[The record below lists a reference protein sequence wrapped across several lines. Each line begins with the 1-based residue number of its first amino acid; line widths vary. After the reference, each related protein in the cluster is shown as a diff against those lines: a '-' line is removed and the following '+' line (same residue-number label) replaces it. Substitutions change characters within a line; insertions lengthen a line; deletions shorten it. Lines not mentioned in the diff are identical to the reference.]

1 MKLSRC
7 QVSAPVRA
15 IPEIRFEEQG
25 ETTLTSYAGL
35 VIFQKLF
42 GAIGLHE
49 RLRRCFQHVDC
60 KGAAFPLPRLALVLI
75 VHFLVGFR
83 RLRDL
88 EYYHDDPVVL
98 RTVGLSQMPDVSTI
112 SRGLRKVDERGVTE
126 LRTLS
131 RDLVMARLK
140 ENAITRV
147 TLDFDGSVFSTGRH
161 AEGTAVGFNKEKKG
175 ARSYYPLFCTVAETA
190 QIFDLLHRPGNVHD
204 SNGAFYFVSDAV
216 LRAKKL
222 HPALRLETRMD
233 AAFFSEPLLDELN
246 AQGVE
251 FTVSTPFAR
260 FPELKNVIE
269 TRWRWNHEEEFSW
282 AEIDWRPKSW
292 VTDFRILITR
302 TAQKVR
308 QKGPLQLDLFEP
320 VSYEFTYKA
329 IITNKTQVARKVVRF
344 HHGRGAQEA
353 IFAEA
358 KSNIGMDYVPV
369 KTLYGNQMYCLAAV
383 ISHNLYREIEMRSR
397 EPERGTTEKRSPQ
410 WIFESIRC
418 LRQRVVQRA
427 GRLIWP
433 QGRLTLVMGSNRQ
446 VREDLTRLLAAA
458 A

>member
-7 QVSAPVRA
+7 HVSAPVRS
-15 IPEIRFEEQG
+15 IPDIRFEEQG
-25 ETTLTSYAGL
+25 ETSLTSYAGL

-42 GAIGLHE
+42 DSISIYE
-49 RLRRCFQHVDC
+49 RLRRCFQHV
-60 KGAAFPLPRLALVLI
+60 GEGGVAFPLPRLALVLI
-75 VHFLVGFR
+75 VNFLIGFR

-88 EYYHDDPVVL
+88 DYYRDDPVVL
-98 RTVGLSQMPDVSTI
+98 RVLGLSQLPDVSTL
-112 SRGLRKVDERGVTE
+112 SRGLGRVDERGV
-126 LRTLS
+126 LQVRNLS
-131 RDLVMARLK
+131 RDFVMDRLR
-140 ENAITRV
+140 ESEFTRL

-204 SNGAFYFVSDAV
+204 SNGAFDFVRDAV
-216 LRAKKL
+216 MRAKDL
-222 HPALRLETRMD
+222 HPALRLESRMD

-251 FTVSTPFAR
+251 FTVSAPFAR

-269 TRWRWNHEEEFSW
+269 SRKRWAHEEDFSW

-292 VTDFRILITR
+292 VTDFRVLITR
-302 TAQKVR
+302 TAQKVQ

-320 VSYEFTYKA
+320 ISYEFTYKA
-329 IITNKTQVARKVVRF
+329 IITNKRQAARKVVRF

-369 KTLYGNQMYCLAAV
+369 KTLFGNQMYCLAAV
-383 ISHNLYREIEMRSR
+383 ISHNLYREIQMRSR
-397 EPERGTTEKRSPQ
+397 QPARGTTEKRAPK
-410 WIFESIRC
+410 WTFESIRC
-418 LRQRVVQRA
+418 LRQQIIQRA

-433 QGRLTLVMGSNRQ
+433 QGRLTMVMGSNRQ
-446 VREDLTRLLAAA
+446 VREDLTRLLKAA
-458 A
+458 